1 MGSVVAALGSRAQP
15 QQLQHTSLVILR
27 HAGSSWIRGG
37 SCVSCSGR
45 APKKN
50 SLQLL
55 KITGC
60 KVNTEPPTHTKN
72 NRTLC
77 IWQNFLPTFTYSI
90 FCGRQKNMWTHWHWK
105 RLHFLKKLFICLVP
119 LGLSSGTWDLTIP
132 VWGLLSLS
140 HWLSLHQNFCFCPL
154 SPWLSPSFRFTN
166 HPLSL
171 VSTRSMIS
179 YENKSENNREGG
191 VCKGNI
197 CFWCYDKVFTKDKYC
212 GLNCVPKRYVE
223 VPNLQYLWIWPYLK

>member
-15 QQLQHTSLVILR
+15 QQVRHTGLVILR

-55 KITGC
+55 KITGFSLKFWSSAKSTQNHQHILRITELC
-60 KVNTEPPTHTKN
+60 AYDRTFYLPLLTAYSVVDKKKCEPIGIGKVF
-72 NRTLC
+72 
-77 IWQNFLPTFTYSI
+77 I
-90 FCGRQKNMWTHWHWK
+90 
-105 RLHFLKKLFICLVP
+105 FLKKLFICLVL

-140 HWLSLHQNFCFCPL
+140 H
-154 SPWLSPSFRFTN
+154 
-166 HPLSL
+166 
-171 VSTRSMIS
+171 
-179 YENKSENNREGG
+179 
-191 VCKGNI
+191 
-197 CFWCYDKVFTKDKYC
+197 
-212 GLNCVPKRYVE
+212 
-223 VPNLQYLWIWPYLK
+223 